1 MNMIEKILARASG
14 RKQVAPGEIVVA
26 NVDRM
31 VLHDL
36 SSNLVSKVFENEMA
50 GGKMF
55 DPDRIAFVFDHTFSP
70 PSQADADVL
79 TEARRFA
86 AKYGIRNVFDSG
98 SGSIHHVIIENGLW
112 APGNVIIGCDSHTT
126 IYGALGVFS
135 TGVGNNSMA
144 ALGYAHGKAWFRVPE
159 TVQVVLHGSLRNG
172 TTPRDVAQYLEGFL
186 GEDSAVYRAVEYAG
200 PFIENLSIEDRMLFP
215 LMAIDLG
222 AKAGYI
228 DPDERTA
235 AYAQKV
241 SGRKDFELFKND
253 AGVRYADLI
262 DVDVS
267 ELEPQV
273 ACPPTVGNVK
283 PIGEVAGI
291 QIQLAE
297 IGGSTGGRL
306 GDIRVL
312 AQAIRGRRV
321 HPNVRL
327 QVVPITRGVYLA
339 ALREGLIETIVE
351 AGGIVFPPSAGSNQA
366 VNMGAMSE
374 HEAMISTQAR
384 NFPGRN
390 GHPKARHYLASAATV
405 AASALAGRITDP
417 REAPALTGAA

>member
-1 MNMIEKILARASG
+1 MNMIEKILAKASG
-14 RKQVAPGEIVVA
+14 KKEVVPGDIVVA

-36 SSNLVSKVFENEMA
+36 SSNLVSKVFENEM
-50 GGKMF
+50 GGGTIF

-112 APGNVIIGCDSHTT
+112 APGDVIIGCDSHTT
-126 IYGALGVFS
+126 VYGALGVFS

-159 TVQVVLHGSLRNG
+159 TMQVRLHGPLKEG

-200 PFIENLSIEDRMLFP
+200 PFIEALSIEDRMLFP

-228 DPDERTA
+228 NPDEKTA
-235 AYAQKV
+235 AYAQKY
-241 SGRKDFELFKND
+241 SRRKHAELFRND
-253 AGVRYADLI
+253 SDVQYAKVI
-262 DVDVS
+262 DVDLS
-267 ELEPQV
+267 QLEPQV

-283 PIGEVAGI
+283 PIGEAVGI
-291 QIQLAE
+291 EIQLAE

-306 GDIRVL
+306 SDIRTL
-312 AQAIRGRRV
+312 AQAIQGKRV

-339 ALREGLIETIVE
+339 ALREGLLEIIVE
-351 AGGIVFPPSAGSNQA
+351 AGGIIFPPSAGSNQA

-390 GHPKARHYLASAATV
+390 GHPKAQHYLASAATV
-405 AASALAGRITDP
+405 AASALAGRIADSRT
-417 REAPALTGAA
+417 

>member
-14 RKQVAPGEIVVA
+14 RKEVAAGEIVVA

-36 SSNLVSKVFENEMA
+36 SSNLVSKVFENEMG
-50 GGKMF
+50 GGKIF
-55 DPDRIAFVFDHTFSP
+55 DPERIAFVFDHTFSP

-86 AKYGIRNVFDSG
+86 AKYGIHSVFDSG

-159 TVQVVLHGSLRNG
+159 TIQVALHGSLRSG

-200 PFIENLSIEDRMLFP
+200 TFIEDLSIEDRMLFP

-228 DPDERTA
+228 NPDERTA
-235 AYAQKV
+235 AYAQKY
-241 SGRKDFELFKND
+241 SRKKDFELFKND
-253 AGVRYADLI
+253 PGVRYGKVI

-267 ELEPQV
+267 QLDPQV

-291 QIQLAE
+291 EIQLAE
-297 IGGSTGGRL
+297 VGGSTGGRL
-306 GDIRVL
+306 TDLRVL
-312 AQAIRGRRV
+312 AQALSGHRV

-339 ALREGLIETIVE
+339 ALREGLPETIIE
-351 AGGIVFPPSAGSNQA
+351 AGGIIFPPSAGSNQA

-417 REAPALTGAA
+417 R